1 MTASIFPFL
10 QDMSLIEVLDLCMVL
25 LLIFQLFRA
34 LRKSVAFNIFIGS
47 LVVYII
53 FMVVKRL
60 EMPLMSELL
69 DRLVSIGLIGL
80 IVVFQPEIRKF
91 LISVGRRSPLGKN
104 GFISRLFQSNSLNKY
119 IVEEEVI
126 EEITQALRSLQQKQL
141 GALLVFAP
149 FDQHDIDGH
158 SGLWINGRLS
168 AKLLESIFMKESPLH
183 DGAVLIDKDK
193 LLAAGVVLPISD
205 NAQLPREIGLRHRSA
220 VGASELHDCL
230 VVVLSEETQQFSI
243 AKSGKL
249 SYQTPMEEVKRAM
262 YEALI
267 A

>member
-141 GALLVFAP
+141 GALL
-149 FDQHDIDGH
+149 G
-158 SGLWINGRLS
+158 
-168 AKLLESIFMKESPLH
+168 
-183 DGAVLIDKDK
+183 
-193 LLAAGVVLPISD
+193 
-205 NAQLPREIGLRHRSA
+205 LPRSTSTILMAIPAFGSM
-220 VGASELHDCL
+220 
-230 VVVLSEETQQFSI
+230 VV
-243 AKSGKL
+243 
-249 SYQTPMEEVKRAM
+249 
-262 YEALI
+262 
-267 A
+267 